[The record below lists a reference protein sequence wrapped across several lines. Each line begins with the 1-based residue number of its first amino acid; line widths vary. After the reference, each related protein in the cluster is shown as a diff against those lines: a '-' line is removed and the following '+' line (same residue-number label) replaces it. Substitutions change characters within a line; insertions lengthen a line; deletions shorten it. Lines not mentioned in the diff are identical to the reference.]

1 MDKRQG
7 FWWAA
12 SLALLGLWLL
22 LITIAV
28 NEWGHDE
35 LIFLLWGL
43 GMAIA
48 TASHWLN
55 RPGAAD
61 TELEELTM
69 EAKKARLRSEITGL
83 QQGQAQS
90 NGLPIRNSRGD

>member
-1 MDKRQG
+1 MDIRQG

-12 SLALLGLWLL
+12 SLLLLGFWGVFVYTLNTDADEPSFWLF
-22 LITIAV
+22 IVAA
-28 NEWGHDE
+28 
-35 LIFLLWGL
+35 
-43 GMAIA
+43 AIV
-48 TASHWLN
+48 TTSHWLN

-83 QQGQAQS
+83 QQGQAKS
-90 NGLPIRNSRGD
+90 NGLPIRNSRDD

>member
-1 MDKRQG
+1 MGKRQV

-12 SLALLGLWLL
+12 SIVLLVGWGLLFGLWIFDDGLRIPAPGQSLAILL
-22 LITIAV
+22 V
-28 NEWGHDE
+28 
-35 LIFLLWGL
+35 
-43 GMAIA
+43 AIA
-48 TASHWLN
+48 TTSHWLN

-61 TELEELTM
+61 TELQELTM

-90 NGLPIRNSRGD
+90 NGLPIRHD